1 MRSSHRACGKTI
13 LLGEHWVVYGTTAL
27 AVPIESIETVV
38 DVLPGQTGF
47 HLDVSA
53 VHRATAERVYSTAL
67 EGLQIADM
75 AADWAV
81 HVQSSIPVGEGM
93 GSSAAFGCALIQ
105 ALAKAT
111 HQRLSFESLWER
123 VLELETVVH
132 GAPSGLDHTV
142 ITHGAPI
149 AFYGPQKYD
158 VLHWPT
164 DCSLLLA
171 SSGQPGSTRQAV
183 ENVAQWRKDNL
194 DHFEQLQRTMSDVIE
209 VGVDSFQRGELQ
221 ALGQAMNESHTAL
234 QTLGVSLPILDR
246 LVQCALDAG
255 AWGAKLTGA
264 GLGGAVL
271 ALVPK
276 PCITQVTEAFQRAG
290 AARVISVRQEQ
301 Q

>member
-38 DVLPGQTGF
+38 DVVPGETGF
-47 HLDVSA
+47 HIDVSE
-53 VHRATAERVYSTAL
+53 VHRPTAERVYSTAL
-67 EGLQIADM
+67 EGLQILDM

-81 HVQSSIPVGEGM
+81 RVQSTIPVGEGM
-93 GSSAAFGCALIQ
+93 GSSAALGCALIQ
-105 ALAKAT
+105 ALATASN
-111 HQRLSFESLWER
+111 QSLSLESLWKR

-142 ITHGAPI
+142 IAHGSPI

-171 SSGQPGSTRQAV
+171 SSGQPGSTRLAV
-183 ENVAQWRKDNL
+183 ENVAKWREENS
-194 DHFEQLQRTMSDVIE
+194 DHFEQLQRNMADVIE
-209 VGVDSFQRGELQ
+209 AGVDSFQRGDLQ
-221 ALGQAMNESHTAL
+221 ALGQAMNQSHAAL

-255 AWGAKLTGA
+255 ALGAKLTGA

-271 ALVPK
+271 ALVPRH
-276 PCITQVTEAFQRAG
+276 CIMQVTEAFHRAG
-290 AARVISVRQEQ
+290 AERVIPVRQEQ